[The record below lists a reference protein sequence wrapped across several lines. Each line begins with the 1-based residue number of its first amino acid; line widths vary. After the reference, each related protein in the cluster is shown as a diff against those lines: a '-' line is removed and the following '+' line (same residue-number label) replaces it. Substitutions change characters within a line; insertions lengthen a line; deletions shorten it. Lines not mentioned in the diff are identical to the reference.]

1 MHPSAVD
8 HIPELLARFDDQRS
22 NLVPM
27 LRAIQDEYT
36 YLPEE
41 AIRRVAVKL
50 NVPVA
55 EVFQVAKSLRNLER
69 VAPTE
74 V

>member
-1 MHPSAVD
+1 MHPSAID
-8 HIPELLARFDDQRS
+8 HIPELLARFDDRRS
-22 NLVPM
+22 NLVPL

-36 YLPEE
+36 YLPDD
-41 AIRRVAVKL
+41 AIRRVAIKL

-55 EVFQVAKSLRNLER
+55 EVFQVAKSLRSLER